1 MSLLEVRNLKTYFA
15 TARGEVRS
23 VDNVSF
29 TLERGETLSLVGESG
44 CGKSVTALSVMRLVA
59 PPGRIVG
66 GEIIFEG
73 RNLLKLSEA
82 EMRAIRGND
91 IAMIFQDPMTSLNP
105 VYTVGEQIAE
115 AIRLH
120 RRVSKRESWNQ
131 AIEGM
136 RDVAIPAP
144 EVRAKSYPHE
154 MSGGMRQRVMIAMAL
169 ACDPKLLIADEPT
182 TALDVTIQ
190 AQILQLLTRLRER
203 RNLGLLL
210 ITHDLGVVAE
220 TADRVAVM
228 YAGKIVEEAPVR
240 ELFRRPRHP
249 YTEGLLRAVPHLSE
263 AGVGRKARLETIE
276 GVVPNPLELPP
287 GCRFAPRC
295 LHAREECG
303 RGEIPLIP
311 VGSAHS
317 SRCIRV
323 DEIYGLAE
331 GGLTKSER
339 AT

>member
-1 MSLLEVRNLKTYFA
+1 MNLLEVRNLKTWFA
-15 TARGEVRS
+15 TKRGEVRA
-23 VDNVSF
+23 VDDVSF
-29 TLERGETLSLVGESG
+29 TLAEGEVLSLVGESG
-44 CGKSVTALSVMRLVA
+44 CGKSVTALSILRLVA
-59 PPGRIVG
+59 QPGRIAG
-66 GEIIFEG
+66 GEILFEG
-73 RNLLKLSEA
+73 RDLLKLAEN
-82 EMRAIRGND
+82 EMRAIRGDD

-105 VYTVGEQIAE
+105 VFTAGEQIAE

-120 RRVSKRESWNQ
+120 RKVSRKEAWNQ

-144 EVRAKSYPHE
+144 ETRAKNYPHE

-190 AQILQLLTRLRER
+190 AQILDLLNELREK
-203 RNLGLLL
+203 RNLALLL

-228 YAGKIVEEAPVR
+228 YAGKIVEEAPVK
-240 ELFRRPRHP
+240 ELFRHPRHP
-249 YTEGLLRAVPHLSE
+249 YTEGLLRAVPRLDESG
-263 AGVGRKARLETIE
+263 AARKRRLQTIE

-295 LHAREECG
+295 EHAQEQCRA
-303 RGEIPLIP
+303 GEIDLARI
-311 VGSAHS
+311 GEHHL
-317 SRCIRV
+317 SRCVRV
-323 DEIYGLAE
+323 GEIY
-331 GGLTKSER
+331 SH
-339 AT
+339 

>member
-1 MSLLEVRNLKTYFA
+1 MNLPNTLLEVKNLRTYFA

-23 VDNVSF
+23 VDDVSF
-29 TLERGETLSLVGESG
+29 SLAQGETLSLVGESG
-44 CGKSVTALSVMRLVA
+44 CGKSVTALSLLRLVT

-66 GEIIFEG
+66 GEIRFAG
-73 RNLLKLSEA
+73 RDLLTLSEA
-82 EMRAIRGND
+82 EMRTIRGDD

-120 RRVSKRESWNQ
+120 RKVGRKEAWQQ

-144 EVRAKSYPHE
+144 DVRAKNYPHE
-154 MSGGMRQRVMIAMAL
+154 LSGGMRQRVMIAMAL
-169 ACDPKLLIADEPT
+169 ACNPKLLIADEPT

-190 AQILQLLTRLRER
+190 AQILDLLTELREKH
-203 RNLGLLL
+203 NLALLL

-220 TADRVAVM
+220 TSDRVAVM
-228 YAGKIVEEAPVR
+228 YAGKIVEQASAR
-240 ELFRRPRHP
+240 ELFRHPRHP
-249 YTEGLLRAVPHLSE
+249 YTEGLLRAVPRLDETGE
-263 AGVGRKARLETIE
+263 AKKRRLHTIE

-295 LHAREECG
+295 VHAQAVCRH
-303 RGEIPLIP
+303 GEIALTE
-311 VGSAHS
+311 VSAGHHT
-317 SRCIRV
+317 RCVRSA
-323 DEIYGLAE
+323 EIYV
-331 GGLTKSER
+331 
-339 AT
+339 

>member
-1 MSLLEVRNLKTYFA
+1 MSLLEVRNLKTFFA

-23 VDNVSF
+23 VDDVSF

-44 CGKSVTALSVMRLVA
+44 SGKSVTALSILRLVA
-59 PPGRIVG
+59 PPGRVVG
-66 GEIIFEG
+66 GEVLFDG
-73 RNLLKLSEA
+73 RDLLKLSNP
-82 EMRAIRGND
+82 EMRAMRGDD

-120 RRVSKRESWNQ
+120 RRVPKREAWNQ

-144 EVRAKSYPHE
+144 EARAKNYPHE

-190 AQILQLLTRLRER
+190 AQILGLLSELRER

-220 TADRVAVM
+220 TSDRVAVM

-240 ELFRRPRHP
+240 DLFRRPRHP
-249 YTEGLLRAVPHLSE
+249 YTEGLLRAVPRLSD
-263 AGVGRKARLETIE
+263 AGSERKARLETIE
-276 GVVPNPLELPP
+276 GVVPSPLDLPP

-295 LHAREECG
+295 PHAREKC
-303 RGEIPLIP
+303 RAGEIPLIP
-311 VGSAHS
+311 VGPAHA

-323 DEIYGLAE
+323 DEIYGAAE
-331 GGLTKSER
+331 AGRPADAAS
-339 AT
+339 

>member
-1 MSLLEVRNLKTYFA
+1 MDLLEVRHLQTHFSAK
-15 TARGEVRS
+15 RGQVRA
-23 VDNVSF
+23 VDDVSF
-29 TLERGETLSLVGESG
+29 TLRQGETLSLVGESG
-44 CGKSVTALSVMRLVA
+44 CGKSVTALSVLRLIA
-59 PPGRIVG
+59 PPGRVAG
-66 GEIIFEG
+66 GEILFEG
-73 RNLLKLSEA
+73 RDLLQLPER

-91 IAMIFQDPMTSLNP
+91 ITMIFQDPMTSLNP
-105 VYTVGEQIAE
+105 VFTVGEQIAE

-120 RRVSKRESWNQ
+120 RGAAKREAWNQ
-131 AIEGM
+131 AIEAM

-190 AQILQLLTRLRER
+190 AQILELLNELRER
-203 RNLGLLL
+203 RQLALLL

-228 YAGKIVEEAPVR
+228 YAGQIVEEAPVR
-240 ELFRRPRHP
+240 ELFAAPRHP
-249 YTEGLLRAVPHLSE
+249 YTEGLLRAVPKLGS
-263 AGVGRKARLETIE
+263 RKAGHARLQTIE

-295 LHAREECG
+295 PHMQPKCNAG
-303 RGEIPLIP
+303 PVPLLA
-311 VGSAHS
+311 VSEAQA
-317 SRCIRV
+317 SRCVRV
-323 DEIYGLAE
+323 AE
-331 GGLTKSER
+331 LYP
-339 AT
+339 

>member
-15 TARGEVRS
+15 TRGGIVRA
-23 VDNVSF
+23 VDDVSF
-29 TLERGETLSLVGESG
+29 TLEQGETLCLVGESG
-44 CGKSVTALSVMRLVA
+44 CGKSITALSVMRLIGE
-59 PPGRIVG
+59 PGRVVG
-66 GEIIFEG
+66 GEITFEG
-73 RNLLKLSEA
+73 RDLLRLPEA
-82 EMRAIRGND
+82 EMRRLRGND

-115 AIRLH
+115 AVRLH
-120 RRVSKRESWNQ
+120 RGVSKREAWNQ
-131 AIEGM
+131 AVEGM

-144 EVRAKSYPHE
+144 EVRAKNYPHE

-190 AQILQLLTRLRER
+190 AQILELLAGLRER
-203 RNLGLLL
+203 RQLGLLL

-228 YAGKIVEEAPVR
+228 YAGKIVESAPAR

-249 YTEGLLRAVPHLSE
+249 YTEGLLRAVPRLSD
-263 AGVGRKARLETIE
+263 ALHARKTRLETIE

-287 GCRFAPRC
+287 GCLFAPRC
-295 LHAREECG
+295 PHRQPKCDA
-303 RGEIPLIP
+303 GEIPLIA
-311 VGSAHS
+311 VGEAHA

-323 DEIYGLAE
+323 DEIY
-331 GGLTKSER
+331 R
-339 AT
+339 